1 MYLVMNTECI
11 IQSLRQG
18 EECKNMNTQS
28 QCQCICCDAVDRGR
42 RYGVIPPERKK
53 AWLLGILFTPQFA
66 FLFHRHILILTFI
79 DWQLKWL

>member
-28 QCQCICCDAVDRGR
+28 QCQCICCDAVDRCR
-42 RYGVIPPERKK
+42 TYGVIPPEREEKGL
-53 AWLLGILFTPQFA
+53 APGYSFHSSVR
-66 FLFHRHILILTFI
+66 FLIS
-79 DWQLKWL
+79 